1 MQHRQTRLGEK
12 NGDNDKKKIS
22 DINSLV
28 TTTVLNIRFGEAENK
43 IQTLVV

>member
-1 MQHRQTRLGEK
+1 MVTMT
-12 NGDNDKKKIS
+12 KKIS

-28 TTTVLNIRFGEAENK
+28 TTTVLNTRFGEVENK